1 LKFFV
6 TGGAGFIGRH
16 LVAKLLD
23 DGHEITIFDN
33 FSSSSKNDIVHL
45 LENGVSLVTGDIL
58 DYDLLLKS
66 MPNYDFVI
74 HLAAQTSVEQSIV
87 DPETTIGVNVEGTV
101 NVLKSCVKTNVK
113 SLIYTSTAA
122 VYGSSPTPI
131 AETSQPNPI
140 SSYGAS
146 KLVTEYNLQTF
157 SRFFGLNCISL
168 RLFNVYGNGQLT
180 DTGVIRKFLKNIS
193 KDVPIEI
200 FGDGTQTRDFVHIS
214 DVIQAFY
221 CAIKNIEAK
230 RGEVYNIGSGTAT
243 SINELVSSL
252 ISSKDQFSGQD
263 LQVTHK
269 PALEGEIKDS
279 KADISLAE
287 NDIGYSPQMSLSDG
301 LASLV

>member
-1 LKFFV
+1 LV
-6 TGGAGFIGRH
+6 TGGAGFIGKH
-16 LVAKLLD
+16 LIVELLRD
-23 DGHEITIFDN
+23 DHNITIFDN
-33 FSSSSKNDIVHL
+33 FSSSSKNDVVHL
-45 LENGVSLVTGDIL
+45 LENGVNLVTGDIL

-66 MPNYDFVI
+66 MSNYDFVI

-87 DPETTIGVNVEGTV
+87 DPETTIDINVEGTV

-113 SLIYTSTAA
+113 GLISTSTAA

-131 AETSQPNPI
+131 SETSQPNPI

-146 KLVTEYNLQTF
+146 KLVTEYNLQAF

-168 RLFNVYGNGQLT
+168 RLFNVYGNGQST
-180 DTGVIRKFLKNIS
+180 DAGVIRKFLKNIS
-193 KDVPIEI
+193 EKIPLEI

-221 CAIKNIEAK
+221 CAIRNIEAK

-243 SINELVSSL
+243 SINELASLL
-252 ISSKDQFSGQD
+252 ISSKGKD
-263 LQVTHK
+263 LQVIHK

-287 NDIGYSPQMSLSDG
+287 NDIGYSPHVPLSDG
-301 LASLV
+301 LANLV

>member
-1 LKFFV
+1 MKFFI

-16 LVAKLLD
+16 LVAKLLHD
-23 DGHEITIFDN
+23 KHEITIFDN
-33 FSSSSKNDIVHL
+33 FSSSSKNDITHL
-45 LENGVSLVTGDIL
+45 LEDGVGLVTGDIL

-74 HLAAQTSVEQSIV
+74 HLAAQTSVSQSVANPKTTADIIV
-87 DPETTIGVNVEGTV
+87 DGTV

-113 SLIYTSTAA
+113 NIIFSSSAA
-122 VYGSSPTPI
+122 VYGNSINTLLAENAQLSPL
-131 AETSQPNPI
+131 

-146 KLVTEYNLQTF
+146 KLVAEYNLLAF
-157 SRFFGLNCISL
+157 SKLFGLNCISL
-168 RLFNVYGNGQLT
+168 RLFNVYGNGQSSEA
-180 DTGVIRKFLKNIS
+180 GVIRKFLKNIS

-200 FGDGTQTRDFVHIS
+200 FGDGVQSRDFVHVS

-221 CAIKNIEAK
+221 CAIRNIETK

-243 SINELVSSL
+243 SINELASL
-252 ISSKDQFSGQD
+252 LFSSKGKD
-263 LQVTHK
+263 LQVIHK

-287 NDIGYSPQMSLSDG
+287 NDIGYSPHVPLSDG
-301 LASLV
+301 LANLV

>member
-1 LKFFV
+1 MKFFI

-16 LVAKLLD
+16 LVAKLLHD
-23 DGHEITIFDN
+23 KHEITIFDN
-33 FSSSSKNDIVHL
+33 FSSSSKNDITHL
-45 LENGVSLVTGDIL
+45 LEDGVGLVTGDIL

-74 HLAAQTSVEQSIV
+74 HLAAQTSVSQSVANPKTTADIIV
-87 DPETTIGVNVEGTV
+87 DGTV

-113 SLIYTSTAA
+113 NIIFSSSAA
-122 VYGSSPTPI
+122 VYGNSINTLLAENAQLSPL
-131 AETSQPNPI
+131 

-146 KLVTEYNLQTF
+146 KLVAEYNLLAF
-157 SRFFGLNCISL
+157 SKLFGLNCISL
-168 RLFNVYGNGQLT
+168 RLFNVYGNGQSSEA
-180 DTGVIRKFLKNIS
+180 GVIRKFLKNIS

-200 FGDGTQTRDFVHIS
+200 FGDGVQSRDFVHVS

-221 CAIKNIEAK
+221 CAIRNIEAK

-243 SINELVSSL
+243 SINELASLL
-252 ISSKDQFSGQD
+252 ISSKGKD
-263 LQVTHK
+263 LQVIHK

-287 NDIGYSPQMSLSDG
+287 NDIGYSPHVPLSDG
-301 LASLV
+301 LANLV

>member
-1 LKFFV
+1 MKFFI

-16 LVAKLLD
+16 LVAKLLHD
-23 DGHEITIFDN
+23 KHEITIFDN
-33 FSSSSKNDIVHL
+33 FSSSSKNDITHL
-45 LENGVSLVTGDIL
+45 LEDGVGLVTGDIL

-74 HLAAQTSVEQSIV
+74 HLAAQTSVSQSVANPKTTADIIV
-87 DPETTIGVNVEGTV
+87 DGTV

-113 SLIYTSTAA
+113 NIIFSSSAA
-122 VYGSSPTPI
+122 VYGNSINTLLSENAQLSPL
-131 AETSQPNPI
+131 

-146 KLVTEYNLQTF
+146 KLVAEYNLLAF
-157 SRFFGLNCISL
+157 SKLFGLNCISL
-168 RLFNVYGNGQLT
+168 RLFNVYGNGQSSEA
-180 DTGVIRKFLKNIS
+180 GVIRKFLKNIS

-200 FGDGTQTRDFVHIS
+200 FGDGVQSRDFVHVS

-221 CAIKNIEAK
+221 CAIRNIKTK

-243 SINELVSSL
+243 SINELASLL
-252 ISSKDQFSGQD
+252 ISSKGKD
-263 LQVTHK
+263 LQVIHK

-287 NDIGYSPQMSLSDG
+287 NDIGYSPHVPLSDG
-301 LASLV
+301 LANLV

>member
-1 LKFFV
+1 MKFLV
-6 TGGAGFIGRH
+6 TGGAGFIGKH
-16 LVAKLLD
+16 LIVELLRD
-23 DGHEITIFDN
+23 DHNITIFDN
-33 FSSSSKNDIVHL
+33 FSSSSKNDVVHL
-45 LENGVSLVTGDIL
+45 LENGVNLVTGDIL

-66 MPNYDFVI
+66 MSNYDFVI

-87 DPETTIGVNVEGTV
+87 DPETTIDINVEGTV

-113 SLIYTSTAA
+113 GLISTSTAA

-131 AETSQPNPI
+131 SETSQPNPI

-146 KLVTEYNLQTF
+146 KLVTEYNLQAF

-168 RLFNVYGNGQLT
+168 RLFNVYGNGQST
-180 DTGVIRKFLKNIS
+180 DAGVIRKFLKNIS
-193 KDVPIEI
+193 EKIPLEI

-221 CAIKNIEAK
+221 CAIRNIEAK
-230 RGEVYNIGSGTAT
+230 RGEVYNIGSGSAT
-243 SINELVSSL
+243 SINELASLL
-252 ISSKDQFSGQD
+252 ISSKEKD
-263 LQVTHK
+263 LQVIHK

-287 NDIGYSPQMSLSDG
+287 NDIGYSPQVSLSNG
-301 LASLV
+301 LANLV

>member
-1 LKFFV
+1 MKFLV

-16 LVAKLLD
+16 LVAKLLHD
-23 DGHEITIFDN
+23 KHEITIFDN
-33 FSSSSKNDIVHL
+33 FSSSSKNDITHL
-45 LENGVSLVTGDIL
+45 LEDGVGLVTGDIL

-66 MPNYDFVI
+66 MSNYDFVI
-74 HLAAQTSVEQSIV
+74 HLAAQTSVSQSVANPKTTADIIV
-87 DPETTIGVNVEGTV
+87 DGTV

-113 SLIYTSTAA
+113 NLIFSSSAA
-122 VYGSSPTPI
+122 VYGNSLNTLLSENSQLSPL
-131 AETSQPNPI
+131 

-146 KLVTEYNLQTF
+146 KLVAEYNLRTF
-157 SRFFGLNCISL
+157 SKLFDLNCISL
-168 RLFNVYGNGQLT
+168 RLFNVYGNGQSSEA
-180 DTGVIRKFLKNIS
+180 GVIRKFLKNIS
-193 KDVPIEI
+193 KEAPLEI
-200 FGDGTQTRDFVHIS
+200 FGDGVQTRDFVHVS

-230 RGEVYNIGSGTAT
+230 RGEVYNIGSGSAT
-243 SINELVSSL
+243 SINELASLL
-252 ISSKDQFSGQD
+252 ISSKEKD
-263 LQVTHK
+263 LQVIHK

>member
-1 LKFFV
+1 MV

-33 FSSSSKNDIVHL
+33 FSSSYKNDITYL
-45 LENGVSLVTGDIL
+45 LESGVSLVTGDIL

-66 MPNYDFVI
+66 ISSHDFVI
-74 HLAAQTSVEQSIV
+74 HLAAQTSVSESIANPKTTV
-87 DPETTIGVNVEGTV
+87 DIIVNGTV

-113 SLIYTSTAA
+113 SLISTSTAA

-131 AETSQPNPI
+131 SETSQPNPI

-146 KLVTEYNLQTF
+146 KLVTEYNLQAF

-168 RLFNVYGNGQLT
+168 RLFNVYGNGQSSEAV
-180 DTGVIRKFLKNIS
+180 VIRKFLKNIS
-193 KDVPIEI
+193 KDLPLEI

-230 RGEVYNIGSGTAT
+230 RGEVYNIGSGKSA
-243 SINELVSSL
+243 SINELASLL
-252 ISSKDQFSGQD
+252 ISSKGKD
-263 LQVTHK
+263 LQIIHK
-269 PALEGEIKDS
+269 PERQGEVKFS
-279 KADISLAE
+279 KADISLAKT
-287 NDIGYSPQMSLSDG
+287 DINYSPEVSLRDG

>member
-1 LKFFV
+1 LKFLV
-6 TGGAGFIGRH
+6 TGGAGFIGKH
-16 LVAKLLD
+16 LIVELLRD
-23 DGHEITIFDN
+23 DHNITIFDN
-33 FSSSSKNDIVHL
+33 FSSSSKNDVVHL
-45 LENGVSLVTGDIL
+45 LENGVNLVTGDIL

-66 MPNYDFVI
+66 MSNYDFVI

-87 DPETTIGVNVEGTV
+87 DPETTIDINVEGTV

-113 SLIYTSTAA
+113 GLISTSTAA

-131 AETSQPNPI
+131 SETSQPNPI

-146 KLVTEYNLQTF
+146 KLVTEYNLQAF

-168 RLFNVYGNGQLT
+168 RLFNVYGNGQSSEAV
-180 DTGVIRKFLKNIS
+180 VIRKFLKNIS
-193 KDVPIEI
+193 KDLPLEI

-230 RGEVYNIGSGTAT
+230 RGEVYNIGSGKSA
-243 SINELVSSL
+243 SINELASLL
-252 ISSKDQFSGQD
+252 ISSKGKD
-263 LQVTHK
+263 LQIIHK
-269 PALEGEIKDS
+269 PERQGEVKFS
-279 KADISLAE
+279 KADISLAKT
-287 NDIGYSPQMSLSDG
+287 DINYSPEVSLRDG